1 MKTRII
7 AAVVLIPA
15 LLLIIL
21 VAPKWVAAIIYGLLL
36 AVSAYELLFRTNLV
50 HHPRMVIYSCVMA
63 AAVVAWSF
71 FDAVHAYA
79 VLGILVFV
87 IILFTE
93 MMVDHVKVNFETVCL
108 CIVAGLLVPYLLSSL
123 IRILTMKIGKYMV
136 LVPFIV
142 AFASDAGAYFA
153 GRFYGKHKLAPVVS
167 PNKTIEGAVGGV
179 LSATLCM
186 LIYAAILHLGFRFH
200 VNYGL
205 AALYGVA
212 GSAVGV
218 IGDLCFSAIKRQTGI
233 KDYGNLIPGHGGFL
247 DRFDSVMTVGPL
259 MEALLLL
266 IPFAVG

>member
-15 LLLIIL
+15 LLLIVL
-21 VAPKWVAAIIYGLLL
+21 VAPKWVAAVVYALML
-36 AVSAYELLFRTNLV
+36 AIAAYELLFRTGLV
-50 HHPRMVIYSCVMA
+50 RHPRLVIYSCLMA
-63 AAVVAWSF
+63 IAVTMWSF

-79 VLGILVFV
+79 VLGILVFAM
-87 IILFTE
+87 ILFLE
-93 MMVDHVKVNFETVCL
+93 MMADHVKVNFEMICL
-108 CIVAGLLVPYLLSSL
+108 CLAAGLVVPYLLSSL
-123 IRILTMKIGKYMV
+123 IRILSMKIGKYMV

-153 GRFYGKHKLAPVVS
+153 GKFYGKHKLAPVVS
-167 PNKTIEGAVGGV
+167 PNRTIEGAVGGL

-186 LIYAAILHLGFRFH
+186 LIYAAILHLGFRFR
-200 VNYGL
+200 VNYAL
-205 AALYGVA
+205 AALYGFA
-212 GSAVGV
+212 GAMVGV

-233 KDYGNLIPGHGGFL
+233 KDYGNLIPGHGGVL

-259 MEALLLL
+259 MEALLVL